1 MALPTIL
8 QQLGVSQPQMQQ
20 LSQIKNVVTTLKNIG
35 NPHTIMQQM
44 VQQRNPGLTK
54 ALDYVKQNG
63 GDPKAAFEKL
73 AAERGIDPR
82 EIESMLR

>member
-35 NPHTIMQQM
+35 NPQAIMQQM
-44 VQQRNPGLTK
+44 AQQQNPGLTK

>member
-8 QQLGVSQPQMQQ
+8 QQLGVGQPQMQQ

-35 NPHTIMQQM
+35 NPQAIMQQM
-44 VQQRNPGLTK
+44 AQQQNPGLTK